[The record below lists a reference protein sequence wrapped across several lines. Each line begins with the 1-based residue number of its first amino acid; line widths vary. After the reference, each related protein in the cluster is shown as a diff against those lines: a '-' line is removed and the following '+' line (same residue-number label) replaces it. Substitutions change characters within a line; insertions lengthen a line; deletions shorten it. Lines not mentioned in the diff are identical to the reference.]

1 MYKEKVD
8 GMLEENR
15 KLSSESTLINKNLDN
30 SRSLIEMLER
40 EKLRLEVELQRY
52 TKQKMKSNIIE
63 AELHQK
69 KAMHQISETGINKM
83 KNIYE
88 GNKKTK
94 STMT

>member
-15 KLSSESTLINKNLDN
+15 KLSSESSLIHKNLDN

-63 AELHQK
+63 AELH
-69 KAMHQISETGINKM
+69 
-83 KNIYE
+83 
-88 GNKKTK
+88 
-94 STMT
+94 